1 MNIYKI
7 FSAIWKGK
15 KWIFSGIGVP
25 VLGFIGKHIIGKYII
40 RKKSGENSDTYTV
53 KSKMYDNNNIL
64 GGNNITGKK
73 NQIIQND
80 NSSIIS
86 VKGTGNVAVNG
97 NSVTN
102 NFIYNND
109 INTKENVNSW
119 FSERFEILIS
129 LLNDARRFN
138 EKEYT
143 VEYISSLIGLKNV
156 DDLKVYLTQGKEPDD
171 EFKQKFVEVFG
182 VNEEWMVHGR
192 GEFSFASNIN
202 FLGDSPMDILRREDL
217 KSINKFIVVIGNVQG
232 SRQACIIRQ
241 KNELCYELY
250 PKYFTLYSHVGG
262 TGTRQLVEF
271 YRFLREADKIKKLDG
286 IAYFANEEQMG
297 KLMRGEFSP
306 KKVERFEVARNF
318 TDDFMCIREDEI
330 EKNKRF
336 WDEDFILVQEIIA
349 ANIKDYDRINQEY
362 DLKLIKKNLG
372 EDSQDK
378 EEESNDIDLFDS
390 STPFF
395 DYRFGK
401 AFPGIRGVKEFTD
414 SKECVDR
421 LQILLKKPLNGKK
434 LGSPIWW
441 IRGSG
446 NCDISRF
453 ERVTDDKF
461 LMDGDEIKVKRIVV
475 YAAGEYY
482 KKFVYVETYPEEE
495 TGLYTKDDALVEEWT
510 EKYGYYYEEYAEYE
524 NKKVT
529 RAEYDD
535 GAAVIDGKVV
545 DLNGKAKLRTRYI
558 TPYNFIICAHFNP
571 MNSSVYD
578 DMLGKL
584 LNGILKGQN
593 SVEEIVETVKKMPK
607 HRREM

>member
-1 MNIYKI
+1 MDIDKI
-7 FSAIWKGK
+7 FSAIWEGK
-15 KWIFSGIGVP
+15 EWIFSGIGV
-25 VLGFIGKHIIGKYII
+25 VALGFIGKCIIG
-40 RKKSGENSDTYTV
+40 KKSGENSDTYTV
-53 KSKMYDNNNIL
+53 KSKMHDNNNVS

-80 NSSIIS
+80 NSSTIS
-86 VKGTGNVAVNG
+86 VKGTGNVAGNG

-102 NFIYNND
+102 NFIYNNN

-119 FSERFEILIS
+119 FSERFEILLS

-143 VEYISSLIGLKNV
+143 VEYVSSLIGLKNV

-171 EFKQKFVEVFG
+171 EFKKKFVEVFG

-192 GEFSFASNIN
+192 GEFPFASNIN

-271 YRFLREADKIKKLDG
+271 YRFLREAGKIKKLDG

-306 KKVERFEVARNF
+306 KKVEQFEVARNF

-434 LGSPIWW
+434 LGGPIWW

-495 TGLYTKDDALVEEWT
+495 TGLYIKDDALVEEWT

-593 SVEEIVETVKKMPK
+593 SVEEIVEAVKKMPK

>member
-1 MNIYKI
+1 MDIDKI

-15 KWIFSGIGVP
+15 EWIFSGIGV
-25 VLGFIGKHIIGKYII
+25 VALSFIGKRIIG
-40 RKKSGENSDTYTV
+40 KKSGENSDTYTL
-53 KSKMYDNNNIL
+53 KSKIHDNNNVS

-80 NSSIIS
+80 NSSTIS
-86 VKGTGNVAVNG
+86 VKGTGNVAGNG

-119 FSERFEILIS
+119 FSERFEILLS

-143 VEYISSLIGLKNV
+143 VEYVSSLIGLKNV
-156 DDLKVYLTQGKEPDD
+156 DDLKVYLIQGKEPDD
-171 EFKQKFVEVFG
+171 EFKKKFVDVFG

-192 GEFSFASNIN
+192 GDFPFASNIK
-202 FLGDSPMDILRREDL
+202 FLGDNPMDLLRREDL
-217 KSINKFIVVIGNVQG
+217 RAINKFIVVIGNVQEG
-232 SRQACIIRQ
+232 RQACIIRQ

-262 TGTRQLVEF
+262 TGTKQLVEF
-271 YRFLREADKIKKLDG
+271 YRFLREADKIKKLNG
-286 IAYFANEEQMG
+286 IAYVANEEQMG

-434 LGSPIWW
+434 LGGPVWW

-495 TGLYTKDDALVEEWT
+495 TGLYTKDDALIEEWT
-510 EKYGYYYEEYAEYE
+510 EEYGYYYEEYAEYE

>member
-1 MNIYKI
+1 MDLDKI
-7 FSAIWKGK
+7 FSAIWEGK
-15 KWIFSGIGVP
+15 EWIFSGIGV
-25 VLGFIGKHIIGKYII
+25 VALGFIGKRIIG
-40 RKKSGENSDTYTV
+40 KKSGENSDTYTV
-53 KSKMYDNNNIL
+53 KSKIHDNNNVS

-80 NSSIIS
+80 NSSTIS
-86 VKGTGNVAVNG
+86 VEGTGNVAGNG

-102 NFIYNND
+102 NFIYNNND
-109 INTKENVNSW
+109 SNTKENVNSW
-119 FSERFEILIS
+119 FSERFEILLS

-143 VEYISSLIGLKNV
+143 VEYVSSLIGLKNV

-171 EFKQKFVEVFG
+171 EFKKKFVEVFG

-192 GEFSFASNIN
+192 GEFPFASNIN

-318 TDDFMCIREDEI
+318 IDDFMCIREDEI

-372 EDSQDK
+372 EDSQDT

-390 STPFF
+390 STLFF

-434 LGSPIWW
+434 LGGPIWW

-446 NCDISRF
+446 NCDI
-453 ERVTDDKF
+453 
-461 LMDGDEIKVKRIVV
+461 
-475 YAAGEYY
+475 
-482 KKFVYVETYPEEE
+482 
-495 TGLYTKDDALVEEWT
+495 
-510 EKYGYYYEEYAEYE
+510 
-524 NKKVT
+524 N
-529 RAEYDD
+529 
-535 GAAVIDGKVV
+535 
-545 DLNGKAKLRTRYI
+545 
-558 TPYNFIICAHFNP
+558 
-571 MNSSVYD
+571 
-578 DMLGKL
+578 
-584 LNGILKGQN
+584 
-593 SVEEIVETVKKMPK
+593 
-607 HRREM
+607 

>member
-1 MNIYKI
+1 MDIDKI
-7 FSAIWKGK
+7 FSAIWEGK
-15 KWIFSGIGVP
+15 EWIFSGIGV
-25 VLGFIGKHIIGKYII
+25 VALSVIGKRIIG
-40 RKKSGENSDTYTV
+40 KKSGENSDTYTV
-53 KSKMYDNNNIL
+53 KSKMHDNNNVS
-64 GGNNITGKK
+64 GGNNITGKE

-80 NSSIIS
+80 NSSTIS
-86 VKGTGNVAVNG
+86 VEGTGNVTGNG

-109 INTKENVNSW
+109 SNTKENVNSW
-119 FSERFEILIS
+119 FSERFEILLS

-143 VEYISSLIGLKNV
+143 VEYVSSLIGLKNV

-171 EFKQKFVEVFG
+171 EFKKKFVEVFG
-182 VNEEWMVHGR
+182 VNEEWMIYGR
-192 GEFSFASNIN
+192 GEFPFASNIN
-202 FLGDSPMDILRREDL
+202 FLGDSPMDILRRENL
-217 KSINKFIVVIGNVQG
+217 RSINKFIVVIGNAQG
-232 SRQACIIRQ
+232 NRQTCIIRQ

-271 YRFLREADKIKKLDG
+271 YRFLRETDKIKKLDG
-286 IAYFANEEQMG
+286 IAYFANEEQMN

-318 TDDFMCIREDEI
+318 IDDFMCIREDET

-336 WDEDFILVQEIIA
+336 WDEDFILIQEIIA

-372 EDSQDK
+372 EDSQDT
-378 EEESNDIDLFDS
+378 EEERNDIDLFDS

-434 LGSPIWW
+434 LGGPIWW

-461 LMDGDEIKVKRIVV
+461 LMDGDEIKVKRIVA

-524 NKKVT
+524 NNKVT

-578 DMLGKL
+578 DMLEKL

-593 SVEEIVETVKKMPK
+593 SVEEIVEAVKKMPK

>member
-1 MNIYKI
+1 MDIDKI
-7 FSAIWKGK
+7 FSAIWEGK
-15 KWIFSGIGVP
+15 EWIFSGIGVV
-25 VLGFIGKHIIGKYII
+25 VLGFIGKLIIG
-40 RKKSGENSDTYTV
+40 KKSGENSDTYIV
-53 KSKMYDNNNIL
+53 KSKIHDNNNVS
-64 GGNNITGKK
+64 GGNNITGKQ

-119 FSERFEILIS
+119 FSERFEILLS

-171 EFKQKFVEVFG
+171 EFKKKFVDVFG
-182 VNEEWMVHGR
+182 VNEEWMLHNR
-192 GEFSFASNIN
+192 GKFPFASNIKFWGN
-202 FLGDSPMDILRREDL
+202 NPMDILRKEDL
-217 KSINKFIVVIGNVQG
+217 RDINKFIVVIGQVEG
-232 SRQACIIRQ
+232 KRQACIIRQ

-250 PKYFTLYSHVGG
+250 PKYFTLNSCVGAA
-262 TGTRQLVEF
+262 GTRNLVEF
-271 YRFLREADKIKKLDG
+271 YKFIRESNKIKKLDG
-286 IAYFANEEQMG
+286 IAYAATEEQMG

-434 LGSPIWW
+434 LGGPIWW

>member
-1 MNIYKI
+1 MFIDKI
-7 FSAIWKGK
+7 FSAIWEGK
-15 KWIFSGIGVP
+15 EWIFSGIGV
-25 VLGFIGKHIIGKYII
+25 VALGFIGKSIIG
-40 RKKSGENSDTYTV
+40 KKSGENSDTYAV
-53 KSKMYDNNNIL
+53 KSKIHDNNYVS

-80 NSSIIS
+80 NSDTIS
-86 VKGTGNVAVNG
+86 VEGMGNLAGTR
-97 NSVTN
+97 NSVIN
-102 NFIYNND
+102 IYNND
-109 INTKENVNSW
+109 NSTKESVNSW
-119 FSERFEILIS
+119 FSERFDVLLS
-129 LLNDARRFN
+129 LLNEARRFN

-143 VEYISSLIGLKNV
+143 VEYVSSLIGLKNV

-171 EFKQKFVEVFG
+171 EFKKKFVDVFG

-192 GEFSFASNIN
+192 GKFPFASNII
-202 FLGDSPMDILRREDL
+202 FLGDNPMDILRRENL
-217 KSINKFIVVIGNVQG
+217 KSINKFIIVIGNVQG
-232 SRQACIIRQ
+232 SRQACIIR
-241 KNELCYELY
+241 KRDELCYELY

-262 TGTRQLVEF
+262 TGTEQLVEF
-271 YRFLREADKIKKLDG
+271 YRFLREVDKIKKLDG
-286 IAYFANEEQMG
+286 TAYVANEEQMD

-318 TDDFMCIREDEI
+318 IEDFMCIHEDEI
-330 EKNKRF
+330 EKNKKF

-349 ANIKDYDRINQEY
+349 ANIKECDRINQEY

-395 DYRFGK
+395 NYRFGK

-421 LQILLKKPLNGKK
+421 LQILLKKPLNGKR
-434 LGSPIWW
+434 LGGPIWW
-441 IRGSG
+441 TRGSE

-461 LMDGDEIKVKRIVV
+461 LMDGAEIKVKRIVV

-495 TGLYTKDDALVEEWT
+495 TGLYTKDDDLVEEWI
-510 EKYGYYYEEYAEYE
+510 EKFGYYYEEYAEYE

-545 DLNGKAKLRTRYI
+545 DLNGKAKLRTRYL
-558 TPYNFIICAHFNP
+558 TPYNFIICAQFNP
-571 MNSSVYD
+571 MNSNVHD
-578 DMLGKL
+578 DMLEKL
-584 LNGILKGQN
+584 LNGILKGKN
-593 SVEEIVETVKKMPK
+593 SVEEIVEAIKKMPK
-607 HRREM
+607 HTREM

>member
-1 MNIYKI
+1 MDIDKI
-7 FSAIWKGK
+7 FSAILEGK
-15 KWIFSGIGVP
+15 EWIFSGIGV
-25 VLGFIGKHIIGKYII
+25 VALGFIGKRIIG
-40 RKKSGENSDTYTV
+40 KKSGENSDTYTV
-53 KSKMYDNNNIL
+53 KSKIHDNNNVS

-80 NSSIIS
+80 NSSTIS
-86 VKGTGNVAVNG
+86 VKGTGNVAGNG

-119 FSERFEILIS
+119 FSERFEILLL

-143 VEYISSLIGLKNV
+143 VEYVSSLIGLKNV
-156 DDLKVYLTQGKEPDD
+156 DDLKVYLSQGKEPDD
-171 EFKQKFVEVFG
+171 EFKKKFVEVFG

-192 GEFSFASNIN
+192 GEFPFASNIN

-250 PKYFTLYSHVGG
+250 PKYFTLYSHIGG
-262 TGTRQLVEF
+262 TGTRQLVGF

-286 IAYFANEEQMG
+286 IAYFAHEEQMG

-306 KKVERFEVARNF
+306 KKVERFEVAKNF

-336 WDEDFILVQEIIA
+336 WDEEFIFVQEIIA

-362 DLKLIKKNLG
+362 DSKLIKKNLG

-390 STPFF
+390 STSFF
-395 DYRFGK
+395 DYRFGQ

-434 LGSPIWW
+434 LGGPIWW

-461 LMDGDEIKVKRIVV
+461 IMDGDEIKVKRVVV

-495 TGLYTKDDALVEEWT
+495 TGLYTKDDAIIEEWT

-545 DLNGKAKLRTRYI
+545 DLNGKAKLRIRYI

-593 SVEEIVETVKKMPK
+593 SVEEIVEAVKNA
-607 HRREM
+607 

>member
-1 MNIYKI
+1 MDIDKI
-7 FSAIWKGK
+7 FSAIWEGK
-15 KWIFSGIGVP
+15 EWIFSGIGV
-25 VLGFIGKHIIGKYII
+25 VALGFIGKCIIG
-40 RKKSGENSDTYTV
+40 KKSGENSDTYTV
-53 KSKMYDNNNIL
+53 KSKMHDNNNVS

-80 NSSIIS
+80 NSSTIS
-86 VKGTGNVAVNG
+86 VKGTGNVAGNG

-119 FSERFEILIS
+119 FSERFEILLS

-143 VEYISSLIGLKNV
+143 VEYVSSLIGLKNV

-171 EFKQKFVEVFG
+171 EFKKKFVEVFG

-192 GEFSFASNIN
+192 GEFPFASNIN

-434 LGSPIWW
+434 LGGPIWW

-529 RAEYDD
+529 RVEYDD

-593 SVEEIVETVKKMPK
+593 SVEEIVEAVKKMPK

>member
-1 MNIYKI
+1 M
-7 FSAIWKGK
+7 
-15 KWIFSGIGVP
+15 
-25 VLGFIGKHIIGKYII
+25 L
-40 RKKSGENSDTYTV
+40 
-53 KSKMYDNNNIL
+53 
-64 GGNNITGKK
+64 
-73 NQIIQND
+73 
-80 NSSIIS
+80 
-86 VKGTGNVAVNG
+86 
-97 NSVTN
+97 
-102 NFIYNND
+102 
-109 INTKENVNSW
+109 
-119 FSERFEILIS
+119 S

-143 VEYISSLIGLKNV
+143 VEYVSSLIGLKNV

-171 EFKQKFVEVFG
+171 EFKKKFVDVFG

-192 GEFSFASNIN
+192 GEFPFASNIK
-202 FLGDSPMDILRREDL
+202 FLGDNPMDLLRREDL
-217 KSINKFIVVIGNVQG
+217 RAINKFIVVIGNVQE

-262 TGTRQLVEF
+262 TGTKQLVEF
-271 YRFLREADKIKKLDG
+271 YRFLREADKIKKLNG
-286 IAYFANEEQMG
+286 IAYVANEEQMD

-306 KKVERFEVARNF
+306 KTVERFEVARNF
-318 TDDFMCIREDEI
+318 IDDFMCISEDEI
-330 EKNKRF
+330 EKNERF
-336 WDEDFILVQEIIA
+336 WDEEFILVQEIIA

-378 EEESNDIDLFDS
+378 EEESNDIDSFDS

-401 AFPGIRGVKEFTD
+401 AFPGVRGIKEFTNP
-414 SKECVDR
+414 KECVDR
-421 LQILLKKPLNGKK
+421 LQILLKNPLNGKK
-434 LGSPIWW
+434 LGGPIWW

-495 TGLYTKDDALVEEWT
+495 TGLYTKDDAFVEEWA

-529 RAEYDD
+529 RTEYDD

-593 SVEEIVETVKKMPK
+593 SVEEIVEAVKKMPK

>member
-1 MNIYKI
+1 MDIDKT
-7 FSAIWKGK
+7 FSAIWEGK
-15 KWIFSGIGVP
+15 EWIFSGIGV
-25 VLGFIGKHIIGKYII
+25 VALGFIGKRIIG
-40 RKKSGENSDTYTV
+40 KKSGENSDTYTV
-53 KSKMYDNNNIL
+53 KSKMHDNNNVS

-80 NSSIIS
+80 NSNAIS
-86 VKGTGNVAVNG
+86 VKGNGNVAGNG
-97 NSVTN
+97 NNITN
-102 NFIYNND
+102 NFIYPNND
-109 INTKENVNSW
+109 NNLKENADSW
-119 FSERFEILIS
+119 FSERFNVLLS
-129 LLNDARRFN
+129 LLNDARGFF

-143 VEYISSLIGLKNV
+143 VEYVSSLIGLKNV
-156 DDLKVYLTQGKEPDD
+156 DELKVYLNQGKEPDD
-171 EFKQKFVEVFG
+171 EFKKKFVDVFG
-182 VNEEWMVHGR
+182 INEEWMVHGR
-192 GEFSFASNIN
+192 GEFPFASNIK
-202 FLGDSPMDILRREDL
+202 FLYDNPMDILRREDL
-217 KSINKFIVVIGNVQG
+217 KIINKFIVVIGDVEG
-232 SRQACIIRQ
+232 RRHACIIR
-241 KNELCYELY
+241 KRDELCYELY
-250 PKYFTLYSHVGG
+250 PKYFVLNSHVGG
-262 TGTRQLVEF
+262 AGTRQLVGL
-271 YRFLREADKIKKLDG
+271 YRFLREADRIKKLAGVVYD
-286 IAYFANEEQMG
+286 ASEEQME
-297 KLMRGEFSP
+297 KLMKGEFQP
-306 KKVERFEVARNF
+306 KKVEQFKVASNF
-318 TDDFMCIREDEI
+318 FDSFMCISEKEI
-330 EKNKRF
+330 ERNKNF
-336 WDEDFILVQEIIA
+336 WDEEFILVQQIIA
-349 ANIKDYDRINQEY
+349 ANIKDCDRINQEY

-401 AFPGIRGVKEFTD
+401 AFPGVRGIKEFTNP
-414 SKECVDR
+414 KECVDR

-434 LGSPIWW
+434 LGGPIWW

-446 NCDISRF
+446 NCDISGF

-510 EKYGYYYEEYAEYE
+510 DRYGYYYEEYAEYE

-545 DLNGKAKLRTRYI
+545 DLNGKAKLRTRYL

-571 MNSSVYD
+571 MNSNVYD
-578 DMLGKL
+578 DMLEKL
-584 LNGILKGQN
+584 LNGILKGKN
-593 SVEEIVETVKKMPK
+593 SVEEIVEAIKKMPK

>member
-1 MNIYKI
+1 MDIDKI
-7 FSAIWKGK
+7 FSAIWEGK
-15 KWIFSGIGVP
+15 EWIFSGIGV
-25 VLGFIGKHIIGKYII
+25 VALGFIRKCIIG
-40 RKKSGENSDTYTV
+40 KKSGENSDTYTV
-53 KSKMYDNNNIL
+53 KSKMHDNNNVS

-80 NSSIIS
+80 NSSTIS
-86 VKGTGNVAVNG
+86 VKGTGNVAGNG

-119 FSERFEILIS
+119 FSERFEILLS

-143 VEYISSLIGLKNV
+143 VEYVSSLIGLKNV

-171 EFKQKFVEVFG
+171 EFKKKFVEVFG

-192 GEFSFASNIN
+192 GEFPFASNIN

-434 LGSPIWW
+434 LGGPIWW

-593 SVEEIVETVKKMPK
+593 SVEEIVEAVKKMPK

>member
-1 MNIYKI
+1 MDIDKI
-7 FSAIWKGK
+7 FSAIWEGK
-15 KWIFSGIGVP
+15 EWIFSGIGV
-25 VLGFIGKHIIGKYII
+25 VALGFIGKRIIG
-40 RKKSGENSDTYTV
+40 KKSGENSDTYTV
-53 KSKMYDNNNIL
+53 KSKIHDNNNVS

-80 NSSIIS
+80 NSSTIS
-86 VKGTGNVAVNG
+86 VKGTGNVAGNG

-119 FSERFEILIS
+119 FSERFEILLS

-143 VEYISSLIGLKNV
+143 VEYVSSLIGLKNV

-171 EFKQKFVEVFG
+171 EFKKKFVEVFG

-192 GEFSFASNIN
+192 GEFPYASNIN

-434 LGSPIWW
+434 LGGPIWW

-495 TGLYTKDDALVEEWT
+495 TGLYIKDDALVEEWT

-571 MNSSVYD
+571 MNSSMYD

-584 LNGILKGQN
+584 LNGILKGKN
-593 SVEEIVETVKKMPK
+593 SVEEIVEAVKKMPK

>member
-1 MNIYKI
+1 MDIDKI
-7 FSAIWKGK
+7 FSAIWEGK
-15 KWIFSGIGVP
+15 EWIFSGIGVV
-25 VLGFIGKHIIGKYII
+25 VLGFIGKLIIG
-40 RKKSGENSDTYTV
+40 KKSGENSDTYIV
-53 KSKMYDNNNIL
+53 KSKIHDNNNVS
-64 GGNNITGKK
+64 GGNNITGKQ

-86 VKGTGNVAVNG
+86 AKGTGNVAVNG

-119 FSERFEILIS
+119 FSERFEILLS

-171 EFKQKFVEVFG
+171 EFKKKFVDVFG
-182 VNEEWMVHGR
+182 VNEEWMLHNR
-192 GEFSFASNIN
+192 GKFPFASNIKFWGN
-202 FLGDSPMDILRREDL
+202 NPMDILRKEDL
-217 KSINKFIVVIGNVQG
+217 RDINKFIVVIGQVEG
-232 SRQACIIRQ
+232 KRQACIIRQ

-250 PKYFTLYSHVGG
+250 PKYFTLNSCVGAA
-262 TGTRQLVEF
+262 GTRNLVEF
-271 YRFLREADKIKKLDG
+271 YKFIRESNKIKKLDG
-286 IAYFANEEQMG
+286 IAYAATEEQMG

-434 LGSPIWW
+434 LGGPIWW

>member
-1 MNIYKI
+1 MDIDKI
-7 FSAIWKGK
+7 FSAIWEGK
-15 KWIFSGIGVP
+15 EWIFSGIGV
-25 VLGFIGKHIIGKYII
+25 VALSVIGKRIIG
-40 RKKSGENSDTYTV
+40 KKSGENSDTYTV
-53 KSKMYDNNNIL
+53 KSKMHDNNNVS
-64 GGNNITGKK
+64 GGNNITGKE

-80 NSSIIS
+80 NSSTIS
-86 VKGTGNVAVNG
+86 VDGTGNVAGNG

-109 INTKENVNSW
+109 SNTKENVNSW
-119 FSERFEILIS
+119 FSERFEILLS

-143 VEYISSLIGLKNV
+143 VEYVSSLIGLKNV

-171 EFKQKFVEVFG
+171 EFKKKFVEVFG

-192 GEFSFASNIN
+192 GEFPFASNIN
-202 FLGDSPMDILRREDL
+202 FLGDSPMDILRRENL
-217 KSINKFIVVIGNVQG
+217 RSINKFIVVIGNAQG
-232 SRQACIIRQ
+232 KRQTCIIRQ

-286 IAYFANEEQMG
+286 IAYFANEEQMN

-306 KKVERFEVARNF
+306 KKVEQFEVARNF
-318 TDDFMCIREDEI
+318 IDDFMCIREDET

-372 EDSQDK
+372 EDSQDT
-378 EEESNDIDLFDS
+378 EEERNDIDLFDS

-434 LGSPIWW
+434 LGGPIWW

-461 LMDGDEIKVKRIVV
+461 LMDGDEIKVKRIVA

-524 NKKVT
+524 NNKVT

-578 DMLGKL
+578 DMLEKL

-593 SVEEIVETVKKMPK
+593 SVEEIVEAVKKMPK